1 MNPHCMWAH
10 AHYSPHLLSDELL
23 SPPTGE
29 EQVALEEDYYEQFDE
44 V

>member
-1 MNPHCMWAH
+1 MHIIPHTCWVMNFCP
-10 AHYSPHLLSDELL
+10 L
-23 SPPTGE
+23 PPTGE